1 MDIVTFMTIFF
12 ITLVGL
18 CFGSFLN
25 VVVLRGLS
33 GESISYPPSKCP
45 KCGKSLLWWHNIP
58 LLSYILLKGKCY
70 FCKTHISF
78 QYPIVEA
85 ITAILFVFAYLK
97 FGMSVNL
104 IFLWSVIFMSLAMI
118 ITDIK
123 EHVICLQHAITMTLI
138 GLTYFL
144 VLTGWQFLHGVKMT
158 VLINPFM
165 CSVEGILLGGLIM
178 LAYFGISYVLAG
190 GRMGT
195 GDGDIYITMAMG
207 ACYGWQKIIPIL
219 IIAFLLHAVIATFP
233 LISETIKEKNYRL
246 LGAFVTVITLII
258 LQGIATYTGVIKDN
272 VLLTLFFAI
281 LLVGSAIYLCKKL
294 LENVITRKSEGISMP
309 FGPALLSAGLLIMF
323 FSVEMISGLQKIG
336 DFIGG

>member
-45 KCGKSLLWWHNIP
+45 KCGKSLYWWHNIP
-58 LLSYILLKGKCY
+58 LLSYLLLRGKCY

-85 ITAILFVFAYLK
+85 ITALLFVLAFVK
-97 FGMSVNL
+97 FGMSIKL

-123 EHVICLQHAITMTLI
+123 EHVICLQHAITMALI
-138 GLTYFL
+138 GLTYYL
-144 VLTGWQFLHGVKMT
+144 LLTGAQFLHGINIT
-158 VLINPFM
+158 ALSNPFVW
-165 CSVEGILLGGLIM
+165 SVEGMLLGGVIM

-219 IIAFLLHAVIATFP
+219 IIAFLLHAVIAAFP
-233 LISETIKEKNYRL
+233 LVAETIKEKNYRL

-258 LQGIATYTGVIKDN
+258 LQGIATYTGIIKDN
-272 VLLTLFFAI
+272 VILTLLFAI

-294 LENVITRKSEGISMP
+294 LENVITRKSEGIAMP
-309 FGPALLSAGLLIMF
+309 FGPALLSSGLIMMF
-323 FSVEMISGLQKIG
+323 FSSEMVAGLQNLSK
-336 DFIGG
+336 FIGN